1 MSHRLKI
8 IFSSC
13 VMSLFAL
20 TLISAS
26 PVDAGI
32 QVRSSDDLVTQRGGE
47 GPKSLRTPM
56 RSLGTQ
62 YAAKKLKEK
71 FKKFGK
77 SVKKAGKKVGK
88 KLGKSKFGKSVIK
101 AGKKVYNQPKRAVNR
116 VTDVQRKITNR
127 GKAAARGAAHALNK
141 KRCAK
146 FIDFNGKFGSK
157 KAKACIQGK

>member
-47 GPKSLRTPM
+47 GPKNLRTPM

-77 SVKKAGKKVGK
+77 SV
-88 KLGKSKFGKSVIK
+88 IK

-116 VTDVQRKITNR
+116 VKDVQRKITNR

>member
-1 MSHRLKI
+1 
-8 IFSSC
+8 
-13 VMSLFAL
+13 MSLFAL

-77 SVKKAGKKVGK
+77 SV
-88 KLGKSKFGKSVIK
+88 IK

-116 VTDVQRKITNR
+116 VADVQRKITNR

>member
-101 AGKKVYNQPKRAVNR
+101 AGKKYITSQN
-116 VTDVQRKITNR
+116 VQLIVLRMFK
-127 GKAAARGAAHALNK
+127 GKSPIVVRL
-141 KRCAK
+141 
-146 FIDFNGKFGSK
+146 
-157 KAKACIQGK
+157 QQEVQLMP

>member
-1 MSHRLKI
+1 
-8 IFSSC
+8 
-13 VMSLFAL
+13 MSLFAL

-77 SVKKAGKKVGK
+77 SV
-88 KLGKSKFGKSVIK
+88 IK

-116 VTDVQRKITNR
+116 VKDVQRKITNR

>member
-77 SVKKAGKKVGK
+77 SV
-88 KLGKSKFGKSVIK
+88 IK

-116 VTDVQRKITNR
+116 VKDVQRKITNR